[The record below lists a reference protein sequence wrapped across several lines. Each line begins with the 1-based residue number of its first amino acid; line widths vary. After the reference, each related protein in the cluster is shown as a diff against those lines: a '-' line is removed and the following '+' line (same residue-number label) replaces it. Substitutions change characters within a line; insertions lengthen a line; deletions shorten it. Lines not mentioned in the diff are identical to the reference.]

1 VRWNSKALLLG
12 VGLFSAVALSACASK
27 CKQAL
32 VKCKYE
38 CQRNYQLCQVR
49 NTDAWYCQTQ
59 VGNCDV
65 KCDDDN
71 KGCSSWW
78 W

>member
-1 VRWNSKALLLG
+1 MASVLAG
-12 VGLFSAVALSACASK
+12 CANH

-32 VKCKYE
+32 VQCRYQ
-38 CQRNYQLCQVR
+38 CQRTYQLCLLK
-49 NTDAWYCQTQ
+49 NTDAWYCQTE

-65 KCDDDN
+65 KCDDDS
-71 KGCSSWW
+71 KSCSSWW